1 MANTTGETHVIRGTG
16 TVHPNAVD
24 ENSETYSV
32 FVTGL
37 KNAHAMENQ
46 ALSIMRPQLKR
57 IDNYPEMAR
66 RLEQHITETEGQLE
80 RLEQILDAHEED
92 KSGLKDMAMSM
103 AGGMGAI
110 GHAMAGDEILKDSMA
125 NYAFEHYE
133 IAAYKSLITVA
144 KAAGGTSAI
153 SLLQQNLD
161 EEERMAEWIDQNLD
175 AVTKKYLSLREA
187 GETAKH

>member
-16 TVHPNAVD
+16 TVHPGSVNANR
-24 ENSETYSV
+24 ESYSV
-32 FVTGL
+32 FVSGL

-57 IDNYPEMAR
+57 IENYPEMAQ
-66 RLEQHITETEGQLE
+66 RLQQHITETEGQLE
-80 RLEQILDAHEED
+80 RLEQILDAHDED

-110 GHAMAGDEILKDSMA
+110 GHSMAGDEILKNSMA

-144 KAAGGTSAI
+144 QAAGGSSAI
-153 SLLQQNLD
+153 ALLQQNLD
-161 EEERMAEWIDQNLD
+161 EEERMAAWIDQNLE
-175 AVTKKYLSLREA
+175 AVTMKYLSLREA